1 MAQRPEPQPE
11 ILRKTAI
18 FRSLDES
25 DFQAL
30 LMCLRLRQAD
40 AGEILFH
47 EGEPG
52 GSMMIVAEGTLAA
65 TVRRKDGGQEE
76 INRMGQGELIGE
88 MAFLDPAP
96 RSATVRAVTP
106 VSYYTLDDDGL
117 ATLRRKAPTAAAAIV
132 WATLRDVTRRLRRMD
147 RLIQHELGRRPG
159 ALRASILVLD
169 DGAPDHRS
177 APPASNPGS
186 DQ

>member
-1 MAQRPEPQPE
+1 MTLRPDPE

-18 FRSLDES
+18 FRSLDDS

-30 LMCLRLRQAD
+30 VMCLRVRRAE
-40 AGEILFH
+40 AGEVLFR

-52 GSMMIVAEGTLAA
+52 GSMMIVGEGTLAA
-65 TVRRKDGGQEE
+65 TVLRKDGGQEE

-96 RSATVRAVTP
+96 RSATVRAVTR

-117 ATLRRKAPTAAAAIV
+117 ATLRRQAPTAAAALV

-159 ALRASILVLD
+159 ALLSVLP
-169 DGAPDHRS
+169 GTERS
-177 APPASNPGS
+177 
-186 DQ
+186 

>member
-1 MAQRPEPQPE
+1 MTLRPDPE
-11 ILRKTAI
+11 ILRKTAV
-18 FRSLDES
+18 FRSLDET

-30 LMCLRLRQAD
+30 MMCLRVRQAEP
-40 AGEILFH
+40 GEVLFR

-52 GSMMIVAEGTLAA
+52 GSMLIVSEGTLVA
-65 TVRRKDGGQEE
+65 TVKRKDGGQEE

-96 RSATVRAVTP
+96 RSATVRAVTK
-106 VSYYTLDDDGL
+106 VAYYTLDDDGL
-117 ATLRRKAPTAAAAIV
+117 ATLRRQAPTAAAALI

-159 ALRASILVLD
+159 VLV
-169 DGAPDHRS
+169 PI
-177 APPASNPGS
+177 PGS
-186 DQ
+186 ERGG

>member
-1 MAQRPEPQPE
+1 MTLRRNPEIGAPGPGEHAPRPEPRPE

-30 LMCLRLRQAD
+30 VMCLRVRQAE
-40 AGEILFH
+40 AGETLFR

-52 GSMMIVAEGTLAA
+52 GTMMILGEGTLVA
-65 TVRRKDGGQEE
+65 TVRRKDGGEEE

-117 ATLRRKAPTAAAAIV
+117 ATLRRQAPTAAAALV

-159 ALRASILVLD
+159 ALRALL
-169 DGAPDHRS
+169 GPER
-177 APPASNPGS
+177 G
-186 DQ
+186 